1 MKSSNYTRPKNGRTA
16 RRGMG
21 ITGKLA
27 SAIVVSVLLA
37 VAALLIVVYMQMSK
51 ELLVK
56 SEEILEATMG
66 ETVQATKA
74 WLNRNLTMLEV
85 QRDTIEYQDM
95 SASDIMRYVKYA
107 AGQNESFPAGMYV
120 ALANG
125 MIYHSSF
132 VPGSDYDPLA
142 KTWYKDGLRSENFMV
157 GDVYLDEASNT
168 YVVGVSGVLRD
179 RNGQARGVAA
189 ADVSLESISRIVRN
203 ITVEDTGG
211 LTVTLRYQGG
221 PGGHPDRYDHWTPGQ
236 QHRRPEAESTQRR
249 DVPLCQRADQGRE
262 NRPDRL

>member
-1 MKSSNYTRPKNGRTA
+1 MKSSNYTRQKNGRTA

-66 ETVQATKA
+66 ETVQVTKA

-168 YVVGVSGVLRD
+168 
-179 RNGQARGVAA
+179 
-189 ADVSLESISRIVRN
+189 
-203 ITVEDTGG
+203 
-211 LTVTLRYQGG
+211 
-221 PGGHPDRYDHWTPGQ
+221 
-236 QHRRPEAESTQRR
+236 
-249 DVPLCQRADQGRE
+249 
-262 NRPDRL
+262 